1 MRSLRHP
8 LACLF
13 LALLPLTSAN
23 AGPAPQPAGAIT
35 PEPSRTQTPDEE
47 LFGKSLEAAAQAVQ
61 VYGAWDNPAALER
74 VASIGYRVARE
85 SSYSDFPI
93 SFFLADMVEP
103 NAFALPGGHI
113 FVTRGMLELGLNDDA
128 LAALLGHEIAHV
140 VKKHGLRLERKAMLL
155 NILSQA
161 VLVGVAVAADKNRE
175 PTLNVPDPY
184 GYYNTRDRPEGNL
197 VFGSYAASVILSELL
212 LRSYSRDYE
221 DESDMEGQR
230 WASAAGFATDGTV
243 QLMALLGSRLPENSR
258 EYGYWRTHPFFDQ
271 RVLAAKARS
280 PELTAGTARPAGEYR
295 QHAQAAILGL
305 ENRLQPEKSP
315 EKRDAGERRPDR
327 GPGSREARELRPPVT
342 ARQLLHQAALTAW
355 PAGPA
360 AEKLR
365 SERLHTARQ
374 REIENRPVGAR
385 DFGKVL
391 ATYDKEIEIVFALTP
406 ESPALVEF
414 RAERQTLREQRDT
427 LLDSARA
434 VWQSG
439 VYGTPFLE
447 VFLSNYPDAPE
458 AAAVH
463 LTLGEAY
470 ARTARQA
477 DAVDQFLDAWKSDP
491 HGPSGEAA
499 RRGLRNLAPALD
511 QLTALAEL
519 AGQEQDAD
527 LSRLAEDRLAGKA
540 GNYSDI
546 ADGAAYLAKYPSG
559 VYAEAVTL
567 RLNTLAE
574 GLFGELLLY
583 QSVGDQMKA
592 MDRIQR
598 ILTHAPL
605 SPAASKL
612 MAKVTLP
619 A

>member
-8 LACLF
+8 QACLL
-13 LALLPLTSAN
+13 LALLTMSLARE
-23 AGPAPQPAGAIT
+23 ARGA
-35 PEPSRTQTPDEE
+35 EPVSEPIRTQTPNEE

-61 VYGAWDNPAALER
+61 VYGAWDNPQALER

-85 SSYSDFPI
+85 SGYDEFPI
-93 SFFLADMVEP
+93 SFFLADMAEP

-128 LAALLGHEIAHV
+128 LAALLGHEITHV
-140 VKKHGLRLERKAMLL
+140 VKRHGLKLERKAMLL

-161 VLVGVAVAADKNRE
+161 VLVGVAVAADKNRD
-175 PTLNVPDPY
+175 PVLNVPDPY
-184 GYYNTRDRPEGNL
+184 GYYNPRDRPEGNL

-243 QLMALLGSRLPENSR
+243 QLMSLLGSRLPDNSR

-280 PELTAGTARPAGEYR
+280 PELRMGTARPAEEFR
-295 QHAQAAILGL
+295 LRSQASILAF
-305 ENRLQPEKSP
+305 ENRLPPTKAPERP
-315 EKRDAGERRPDR
+315 GAGERRPDS
-327 GPGSREARELRPPVT
+327 GPGAREQRDLPPPIT
-342 ARQLLHQAALTAW
+342 PLDLLHQAALTAW

-360 AEKLR
+360 AERLR
-365 SERLHTARQ
+365 ADHLHAARA
-374 REIENRPVGAR
+374 REIDAR
-385 DFGKVL
+385 MAGSRDYGHVL
-391 ATYDKEIEIVFALTP
+391 ALYEEEINILFDLTP

-414 RAERQTLREQRDT
+414 RAERQALRTQRDE
-427 LLDSARA
+427 LLPSALA
-434 VWQSG
+434 VWKSG

-458 AAAVH
+458 APAVH
-463 LTLGEAY
+463 LALGEAY
-470 ARTARQA
+470 ARTSRQA
-477 DAVDQFLDAWKSDP
+477 DAVDQFLEAWKADP
-491 HGPSGEAA
+491 QGPSGEAA

-519 AGQEQDAD
+519 AAQEQDAD
-527 LSRLAEDRLAGKA
+527 LRRLAEERLAGKA
-540 GNYSDI
+540 ATYSNI
-546 ADGAAYLAKYPSG
+546 ADGAAYLERYPTG
-559 VYAEAVTL
+559 PYVEAVTL
-567 RLNTLAE
+567 RLNSLAE

-605 SPAASKL
+605 SPAASRL